1 MTLFFIVICFVCL
14 WHVRIK
20 TPFDMDFNQN
30 YLAVDRTNC
39 IKGIFILMV
48 FLSHSRNYLSKLP
61 EYTVDPLNSIYD
73 VIQNHLGQGIVV
85 MFLFYSGYGVMESIL
100 KKGSDYINAFPKQRF
115 AKTLFHFDIAVM
127 LFVIVDLCL
136 GTLNNYSILEVLL
149 SFTGWESVGN
159 SNWYIFAILIL
170 YLITYFAFKIFKDKT
185 SKAVW
190 LVTVLTVVYIAVLAL
205 AGKDAWWFDTV
216 LLYPLGMWYSVG
228 KDKIENFV
236 RKKPINYFGLLIL
249 CCAVFIVSHLLRS
262 NIICYEISQ
271 VALCAVIVAATMKID
286 INNKILE
293 FFGKHLFE
301 IYILMRIPMNVLL
314 HFDIDNVY
322 VFVSVSFA
330 VTLLLAVLLKKV
342 FTFSDRFLF
351 AKNKKQ

>member
-1 MTLFFIVICFVCL
+1 MTLFFACL
-14 WHVRIK
+14 LLMILWRIK
-20 TPFDMDFNQN
+20 FTRPVLSGFNEN
-30 YLAVDRTNC
+30 YLAIDRTNC

-61 EYTVDPLNSIYD
+61 EYTSDQLNSIYD

-85 MFLFYSGYGVMESIL
+85 MFLFYSGYGVMESII
-100 KKGSDYINAFPKQRF
+100 KRGSDYINAFPKQRF
-115 AKTLFHFDIAVM
+115 AKTLFHFDIAVI

-170 YLITYFAFKIFKDKT
+170 YLITYLAFKIFKNKT

-301 IYILMRIPMNVLL
+301 IYILMRIPMIVLL

>member
-1 MTLFFIVICFVCL
+1 MTLFFACL
-14 WHVRIK
+14 LLMILWRIK
-20 TPFDMDFNQN
+20 FARPVLSGFNEN
-30 YLAVDRTNC
+30 YLAIDRTNC

-61 EYTVDPLNSIYD
+61 EYTSDPLNSIYD
-73 VIQNHLGQGIVV
+73 VIQSHLGQGIVV
-85 MFLFYSGYGVMESIL
+85 MFLFYSGYGVMESII

-115 AKTLFHFDIAVM
+115 AKTLFHFDIAIM

-136 GTLNNYSILEVLL
+136 GTLKNYSILEVLL

-170 YLITYFAFKIFKDKT
+170 YLITYLAFKIFKDKT

-205 AGKDAWWFDTV
+205 ASKDAWWFDTV